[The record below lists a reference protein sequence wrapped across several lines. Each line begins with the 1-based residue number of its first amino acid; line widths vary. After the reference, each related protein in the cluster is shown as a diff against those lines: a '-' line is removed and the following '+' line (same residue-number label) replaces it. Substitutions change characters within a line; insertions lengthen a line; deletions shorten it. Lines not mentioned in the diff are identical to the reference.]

1 MVETDTHATKV
12 TRRSVILVLWFIS
25 LIALPGSMLLFAF
38 SGIPQKRLF
47 QPAPGPGINPL
58 MGWAPWAAAE
68 EINQPHTLVYA
79 DLIWREFEPQEGQ
92 YDFAAFEEENRLV
105 FWREQ
110 GKRVVLRFVMD
121 VPRDGVHMDIPDWLY
136 EATRANGDHYDV
148 AYGKGY
154 SPDYSDPILIAAHQ
168 KVIQALGD
176 RYGKDD
182 FIAFIQLGS
191 LGHWG
196 EWHVKGDSIIRPM
209 PGQDTRDL
217 YVSHYMEAFPDT
229 HLLMRRP
236 FAIAKEAHLG
246 LYNDMTG
253 DPDATERWLAWIAEG
268 GEYSQTGELSAL
280 AAMPAGWHLAP
291 IGGEQT
297 GSLSEEVLY
306 RDDLDRTLDL
316 LRDSHTTFIGPGG
329 PYDLSPENSLQ
340 AGLDKVLSTIGYRF
354 YVSELNM
361 PRQVVAGM
369 RISGKLVV
377 ANDGIAPFYYPWAVW
392 FYIMDERGEVRLSGS
407 AGESLLGVLPDHSK
421 VFGFSLPLE
430 TLEVGRYTL
439 GTGIVDPM
447 TGKPAIFMGMANSRE
462 DAIQVL
468 GSFEIVSW
476 RDMLA
481 GLFNRE

>member
-1 MVETDTHATKV
+1 MAQDAPRR
-12 TRRSVILVLWFIS
+12 TRITLSRVPLVFLCVLILLTGIQLLIS
-25 LIALPGSMLLFAF
+25 F
-38 SGIPQKRLF
+38 SGIMMKTF
-47 QPAPGPGINPL
+47 FEPAPRLIINPL
-58 MGWAPWAAAE
+58 MGWAPWATAE
-68 EINQPHTLVYA
+68 DIHQPHTLIYA
-79 DLIWREFEPQEGQ
+79 DLTWREFEPHEGQ
-92 YDFAAFEEENRLV
+92 YDFAAFEEKNRLA
-105 FWREQ
+105 FWRDQ
-110 GKRVVLRFVMD
+110 GKRVVFRFVLD
-121 VPRDGVHMDIPDWLY
+121 VPRDEAHMDIPDWLY

-148 AYGKGY
+148 VYGKGY
-154 SPDYSDPILIAAHQ
+154 SPDYSGPILIKAHQ
-168 KVIQALGD
+168 KAIQALGE

-182 FIAFIQLGS
+182 FFAFIQLGS

-196 EWHVKGDSIIRPM
+196 EWHVKSDSNIRPV
-209 PGQDTRDL
+209 PGQDIRDV
-217 YVSHYMEAFPDT
+217 YVSHYLNAFPDT

-236 FAIAKEAHLG
+236 FTIANELHLG

-297 GSLSEEVLY
+297 GSLSDEVLY

-316 LRDSHTTFIGPGG
+316 LRKSHTTFIGPGG
-329 PYDLSPENSLQ
+329 PYDLPPENSLQ

-361 PRQVVAGM
+361 QRQVVAGM
-369 RISGKLVV
+369 RISGKAAI

-392 FYIMDERGEVRLSGS
+392 FYIMDERGEVRLSRS
-407 AGESLLGVLPDHSK
+407 AGESLIGVLPDHSK

-430 TLEVGRYTL
+430 TLEVGQYTL
-439 GTGIVDPM
+439 GIGIVDPM

-462 DAIQVL
+462 DDIQVL